1 MKFLNYILPLLFL
14 FVSCTKISTE
24 GTELKHYPV
33 DNLEGIVS
41 QTGVE
46 IDNETSSDG
55 SGSLKIIS
63 EAPIVI
69 QLYETGDLDV
79 EDATLIYSA
88 KVKTKN
94 VQGQVYLE
102 MWCAFKGKGEYFSR
116 GLDKA
121 IAGTNDWK
129 TLETNFFLNS
139 SENPDNVRL
148 NLVVAGTGTVW
159 IDDIRFM
166 KR

>member
-1 MKFLNYILPLLFL
+1 MKFLNYILPLLFF

-33 DNLEGIVS
+33 DNLEGVVS

-46 IDNETSSDG
+46 IDEEISSDG
-55 SGSLKIIS
+55 NGSLKIIS

-79 EDATLIYSA
+79 EDVTLIYNA
-88 KVKTKN
+88 KVKTEN

-102 MWCAFKGKGEYFSR
+102 MWCAFEGKGEYFSR

-139 SENPDNVRL
+139 GENPDNVRL

-159 IDDIRFM
+159 IDDIRLV

>member
-1 MKFLNYILPLLFL
+1 MKILKLSVLLFFL
-14 FVSCTKISTE
+14 LLSCTKISTE
-24 GTELKHYPV
+24 GTELKRYPI

-46 IDNETSSDG
+46 IDEEISSDG
-55 SGSLKIIS
+55 NGSLKIIS
-63 EAPIVI
+63 ESPTVI

-79 EDATLIYSA
+79 EDATLIYNA
-88 KVKTKN
+88 KVKTEN

-102 MWCAFKGKGEYFSR
+102 MWCAFEDKGEYFSR

-139 SENPDNVRL
+139 GENPDNVKL

-159 IDDIRFM
+159 IDDIRLV

>member
-46 IDNETSSDG
+46 IDKEISSDG
-55 SGSLKIIS
+55 NGSLKIVS
-63 EAPIVI
+63 ESPTVI

-88 KVKTKN
+88 KVKTEN

-102 MWCAFKGKGEYFSR
+102 MWCAFEGKGEYFSR

-121 IAGTNDWK
+121 IAGTNDWQ
-129 TLETNFFLNS
+129 TLETNFLLNS
-139 SENPDNVRL
+139 GENPDNVRL

-159 IDDIRFM
+159 IDDIKLV